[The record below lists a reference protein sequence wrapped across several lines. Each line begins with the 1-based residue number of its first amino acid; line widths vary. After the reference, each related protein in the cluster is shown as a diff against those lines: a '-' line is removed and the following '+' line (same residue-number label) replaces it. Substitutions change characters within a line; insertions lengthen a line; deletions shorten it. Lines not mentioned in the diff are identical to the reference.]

1 MKIITGTVI
10 ITVIIFMF
18 SFYSVSVLAQTTE
31 EMTTILEKVEE
42 NVLGLEWEQAE
53 LSMEEFFKKWNKK
66 HFVWSLLIEHSEI
79 DSIDISICHIR
90 AYMKLQNST
99 EAYVEIKALFK
110 YLKHIPETEKLTIQ
124 NLL

>member
-31 EMTTILEKVEE
+31 DMTTILEKVEKA
-42 NVLGLEWEQAE
+42 VLEHNWELAK
-53 LSMEEFFKKWNKK
+53 LSMDEFEKHWDKKN
-66 HFVWSLLIEHSEI
+66 FVWSLLIEHSEI
-79 DSIDISICHIR
+79 DNIDISICHIKS
-90 AYMKLQNST
+90 YMKLQELT
-99 EAYVEIKALFK
+99 ETYVEVKTLFK
-110 YLKHIPETEKLTIQ
+110 YLKHIPEIEKLTIQ